1 MVQAGDARV
10 VVAFAGGAMDT
21 AAIASATTAAATAD
35 ATAAAATAV
44 TATAAAIIAVGPE
57 LVGPELKEFNTLV
70 AEQETA
76 TLISTHASTGAHHLT
91 LDITGFDAACL
102 VDPTATTRL
111 VVTAGSHHVRHGIFG
126 CVDAAHAVVGRTGL
140 MTAAT

>member
-1 MVQAGDARV
+1 MVQVGDARV

-35 ATAAAATAV
+35 A
-44 TATAAAIIAVGPE
+44 ATAAAIIVVGPE
-57 LVGPELKEFNTLV
+57 LVGPALKEFYTLV

-76 TLISTHASTGAHHLT
+76 TLICTHASTGAHHVT